1 MVFDELLG
9 SLGQVPIFDTGFL
22 LAGQQNPAYIQ
33 RQLTEW
39 VRTGKLWQLRR
50 GLYAPAP
57 PYQKAAPHPFLV
69 ANRMVPGSY
78 VSLQSALAY
87 YGLIPEY
94 VPAVTSVS
102 ARRPG
107 RWMTPVALFIYHRIA
122 PALLFGYERL
132 IVGED
137 QTAFVAFP
145 EKALL
150 DLAYLQPG
158 GDTPGYLSSLR
169 LQNLEQLDLDR
180 LGHLAERAAKPKLRR
195 AADVIIELAR
205 QEQSMYETL

>member
-1 MVFDELLG
+1 MIFSNLLELIG
-9 SLGQVPIFDTGFL
+9 EEPVFDTGLL
-22 LAGQQNPAYIQ
+22 LAGRQNPAYVQ
-33 RQLTEW
+33 RQLAEW

-50 GLYAPAP
+50 GLYALAP
-57 PYQKAAPHPFLV
+57 PYQKVAPHPFLV

-78 VSLQSALAY
+78 VSLQSTLAY

-107 RWMTPVALFIYHRIA
+107 RWTTPIAPFIYHRIA

-132 IVGED
+132 TVDED
-137 QTAFVAFP
+137 QAAFVAFP

-150 DLAYLQPG
+150 DLAHLQPG
-158 GDTPGYLSSLR
+158 GDTPAYLSSLR
-169 LQNLEQLDLDR
+169 LQNLEQLDLER
-180 LGHLAERAAKPKLRR
+180 LRHLVERAAKPKLRR
-195 AADVIIELAR
+195 AADAIIELAR